1 MASTPERTS
10 WPVHNCSVRPF
21 FQGPRQWH
29 ALEEYGAVGPAQPW
43 DVSSVVPGGGGSQRS
58 RVAPDYARM
67 VFPSHDDY
75 GRRRLQEL
83 DDDERP
89 TRDQRTLSDERRH

>member
-29 ALEEYGAVGPAQPW
+29 DLQEYGADGPGPEW
-43 DVSSVVPGGGGSQRS
+43 DLRDAVPGGGSQRS

-67 VFPSHDDY
+67 VFPSHDDF
-75 GRRRLQEL
+75 GRLTFYSKIQEFFIARLVM
-83 DDDERP
+83 
-89 TRDQRTLSDERRH
+89 